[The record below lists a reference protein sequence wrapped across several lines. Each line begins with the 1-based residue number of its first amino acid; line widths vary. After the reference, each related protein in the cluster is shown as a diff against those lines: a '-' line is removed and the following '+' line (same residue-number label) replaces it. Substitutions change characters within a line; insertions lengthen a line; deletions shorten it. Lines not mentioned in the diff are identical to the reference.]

1 MNRFLLILLLLLSFS
16 HAGYS
21 QSRSTVSGVVL
32 DAEGLPLPGASVYVD
47 KSSIGQETG
56 TPGVIQNSAIGTTT
70 NVKGEF
76 TLQVPEGTT
85 HLRVSFLG
93 FNSVLVSI
101 KNKTSVRVVLSS
113 NDNNLQEVTVNGY
126 TSISKRKN
134 TTAIAVVD
142 FEKIRQVG
150 VSGIDQMLEGQVAGV
165 AVTTLNGGPSAAPK
179 IRIRGTVSL
188 NGSQDPLWVLDGI
201 PLEGTN
207 LPNVYDKDNID
218 ELRNLPIAGLNPDD
232 IADIT
237 ILKDA
242 AATAIYGARAANG
255 VIVVT
260 TKRGKQGPVA
270 VSFNANTF
278 ITDRPDLSKLN
289 LMNSNEKVDFELG
302 LAGRTDLDYR
312 LNQGSVARILNQSN
326 ELQNYQSNG
335 FGALSTATQQ
345 AINDLRNNHT
355 NWGNELYQTSVNQQ
369 YGLSF
374 SGGNDQATYFL
385 SSGYYNEKGATKG
398 TGLERYNVTLRTDY
412 KLSDKLTLGAAI
424 FGSQSNRKSYLTE
437 TAAFTNPAKYSR
449 NVNPYQPVRN
459 AAGAYEYDL
468 DIFGTSNLT
477 GDVYIPFNMLE
488 ERENTKY
495 ALDNKS
501 IKGLVDLNYKVYKDL
516 KLRSELGIQMEET
529 AIEKFGSPHSYFGR
543 KYREDTRYYN
553 SASKQYQYFLPEGGI
568 IQNQQTSFFQYNWK
582 TMLEYSKVIAEK
594 HEIEALAGTELRRN
608 NNSDILTKGF
618 GYDERTLTNQN
629 IVFPSADLADNA
641 KYRTYQKLEN
651 ENAFASFFGTLSYT
665 YDRRY
670 TLYGSI
676 RYDGSD
682 LFGVDPKYRYL
693 PIYSVSGAWNA
704 KEEAF
709 FRNVSWLSN
718 LRVRSSY
725 GLQGNIDKNTSPF
738 VVGNYDKG
746 SILPGGNETN
756 INVTS
761 PPNDKLRW
769 EKTSTFNA
777 GLDLGVFNHA
787 IQFTLDYYNRNSKD
801 LIGTEALPLETG
813 FEFTQSNFARVNNK
827 GLELSIST
835 RNISSNKFSWSTD
848 LNIAHNKSKV
858 LREKVRDNQ
867 YTPSRE
873 GYPVNALFV
882 IKTAGLDANGIPQFV
897 QKNGDVVSLEAFY
910 KLYDPY
916 ADFFPG
922 LLSQSALTATEY
934 QGLFSYAGDRDPK
947 YVGGLI
953 NRFRYANFDLSVSA
967 IFNLDRMVQGEAPY
981 NPALVDRGQNYSRNI
996 LNAWTPQNT
1005 GATLPQIIGSYAGD
1019 GERWMAYNWLNNG
1032 DQISSYNN
1040 LDIFARKISY
1050 VRINSIR
1057 LGYTLP
1063 AAVSRKV
1070 KANTLRFNIEGR
1082 NLFVFG
1088 SDYKGYFD
1096 PETYGNI
1103 YTQPISKTISFGLNA
1118 SF

>member
-1 MNRFLLILLLLLSFS
+1 MSISYP
-16 HAGYS
+16 GYS
-21 QSRSTVSGVVL
+21 QSRSTISGIVL

-47 KSSIGQETG
+47 KSSIGVETG

-76 TLQVPEGTT
+76 TLQVPEGTQN
-85 HLRVSFLG
+85 LRVSFLG
-93 FNSVLVSI
+93 FNSTLVSI
-101 KNKTSVRVVLSS
+101 QNKTNVRVVLSS

-134 TTAIAVVD
+134 TTAVAVVD

-150 VSGIDQMLEGQVAGV
+150 VAGIDQMLEGQVAGV
-165 AVTTLNGGPSAAPK
+165 AVTTLNGGPLAAPR

-312 LNQGSVARILNQSN
+312 LNQGSVSRILNQNN
-326 ELQNYQSNG
+326 ELEKYQNNG
-335 FGALSTATQQ
+335 FNALSPATQQ
-345 AINDLRNNHT
+345 AINDLRNNNT
-355 NWGNELYQTSVNQQ
+355 NWGNELYQTSINQQ

-374 SGGNDQATYFL
+374 SGGNDQATYYL

-398 TGLERYNVTLRTDY
+398 TGLERYNVTLKTDY
-412 KLSDKLTLGAAI
+412 KLSDKLGFGAAI
-424 FGSQSNRKSYLTE
+424 FGSQSDRKNYVTE
-437 TAAFTNPAKYSR
+437 IDAFTNPANYSR
-449 NVNPYQPVRN
+449 NVNPYQLVRD
-459 AAGAYEYDL
+459 ATGQYQYDP
-468 DIFGTSNLT
+468 DIFGSVN
-477 GDVYIPFNMLE
+477 GDVYIPFNIIE
-488 ERENTKY
+488 ERENTRYGLK
-495 ALDNKS
+495 NKS
-501 IKGLVDLNYKVYKDL
+501 IKGLVDLNYEVHKDL
-516 KLRSELGIQMEET
+516 SLRSELGIQIDENGVER
-529 AIEKFGSPHSYFGR
+529 FGSTDSYYVR
-543 KYREDTRYYN
+543 KYKEGSRYYN
-553 SASKQYQYFLPEGGI
+553 SATKKYQYFLPEGGI
-568 IQNQQTSFFQYNWK
+568 IQNQETSFFQYNWK

-594 HEIEALAGTELRRN
+594 HEIEALAGMELRRN
-608 NNSDILTKGF
+608 NNQDIITRGF
-618 GYDERTLTNQN
+618 GFDERTLTNQN
-629 IVFPSADLADNA
+629 IVFPNADWA
-641 KYRTYQKLEN
+641 KNSQFRTYQKQILEN
-651 ENAFASFFGTLSYT
+651 AYASFYGTLSYT

-670 TLYGSI
+670 TLYGSV
-676 RYDGSD
+676 RYDGSN

-704 KEEAF
+704 KEEKFLESA
-709 FRNVSWLSN
+709 SWLTN
-718 LRVRSSY
+718 LRFRSSY
-725 GLQGNIDKNTSPF
+725 GIQGNIDKNTSPF
-738 VVGNYDKG
+738 VVGDYQRT
-746 SILPGGNETN
+746 SILPGGNETI
-756 INVTS
+756 INVSS

-777 GLDLGVFNHA
+777 GLDIGLFRNA

-801 LIGTEALPLETG
+801 LIGLQALSLENG
-813 FEFTQSNFARVNNK
+813 FEFTQSNFSRLSNK

-835 RNISSNKFSWSTD
+835 RNINTSKFSWSTD
-848 LNIAHNKSKV
+848 LNITHNKSKV
-858 LREKVRDNQ
+858 VREKVRDNQ

-882 IKTAGLDANGIPQFV
+882 LKTAGLDQNGLPLFV
-897 QKNGDVVSLEAFY
+897 QKNGEVVSLEKFY
-910 KLYDPY
+910 KLYDPW
-916 ADFFPG
+916 ADIIPG
-922 LLSQSALTATEY
+922 EITQSALTGTEY
-934 QGLFSYAGDRDPK
+934 QELFSYAGDRDPK
-947 YVGGLI
+947 YVGGFI
-953 NRFRYANFDLSVSA
+953 NRLRFNNLDLSISA
-967 IFNLDRMVQGEAPY
+967 LFNLGQTVSRSAPY
-981 NPALVDRGQNYSRNI
+981 NPALVDRGRNYPKGI
-996 LNAWTPQNT
+996 LDAWSPENT
-1005 GATLPQIIGSYAGD
+1005 DSTLPGIIGRYSAD
-1019 GERWMAYNWLNNG
+1019 GERWMAYSWLNG
-1032 DQISSYNN
+1032 LDPISSYNR
-1040 LDIFARKISY
+1040 LDIFAKKMSY

-1057 LGYTLP
+1057 MGYTLP
-1063 AAVSRKV
+1063 KKISNKV
-1070 KANTLRFNIEGR
+1070 RANTLRFSVEGR

-1088 SDYKGYFD
+1088 SDYSGFFD

-1103 YTQPISKTISFGLNA
+1103 YTQPISKTVSFGLNA
-1118 SF
+1118 TF